1 MRVAILGAGGY
12 VSRAI
17 LPGLLRSTDWE
28 ALLHTRAPEPLTRWA
43 VGRGLPHERI
53 SVLSSSEFGSRAF
66 DVVVNFVGAGDPRL
80 VNEMG
85 EAIVAGCAPRG
96 LRALHGLRQRPATRD
111 VV

>member
-1 MRVAILGAGGY
+1 MRVAILGAGSY

-85 EAIVAGCAPRG
+85 EAIVAVCPQMGPSRVEV
-96 LRALHGLRQRPATRD
+96 LRPTPT
-111 VV
+111 